1 MEVDIILA
9 VDILRKFTSNSN
21 LFFGYNYANNLWK
34 IFEIEGKSDIMQK
47 IRKKEI
53 NHNKNRLEGKNV
65 QITLRI

>member
-21 LFFGYNYANNLWK
+21 LFFGYNYANNSWK

-47 IRKKEI
+47 MRKKG
-53 NHNKNRLEGKNV
+53 NL
-65 QITLRI
+65 